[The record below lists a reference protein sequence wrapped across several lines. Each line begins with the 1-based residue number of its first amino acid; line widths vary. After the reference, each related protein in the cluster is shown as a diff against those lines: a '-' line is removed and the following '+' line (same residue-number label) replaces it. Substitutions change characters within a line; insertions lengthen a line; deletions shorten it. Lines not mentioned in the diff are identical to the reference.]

1 MEIQLLPTE
10 DYSQHTLELLTS
22 RISQLLDEGV
32 RQSDIAI
39 LTRTNTVIGGIANY
53 ITGELPD
60 VNVVSDEAFRL
71 DYAAPV
77 NLIVDALWLL
87 AHPNDK
93 LVKAQLVKNYHQLIL
108 DDVSWTQ
115 RDCLLATKDLDEM
128 LPEPFVNGMED
139 LVQLPLL

>member
-77 NLIVDALWLL
+77 NLIVDALSKHNW
-87 AHPNDK
+87 
-93 LVKAQLVKNYHQLIL
+93 
-108 DDVSWTQ
+108 
-115 RDCLLATKDLDEM
+115 
-128 LPEPFVNGMED
+128 
-139 LVQLPLL
+139 